1 MVTGAAR
8 GIGASWGKVVEGL
21 LPGVAGCRQPSGV
34 HALAGQQSLPLRLKH
49 LAVRVMPGSGEPAEL
64 LAAAEIDAVS
74 IEKAARQLL
83 NGNDGQGASTPA
95 PPG

>member
-1 MVTGAAR
+1 MAEDHHPEG
-8 GIGASWGKVVEGL
+8 GIGSAVLE
-21 LPGVAGCRQPSGV
+21 
-34 HALAGQQSLPLRLKH
+34 ALAEQQSLPLRLKH

-83 NGNDGQGASTPA
+83 NGNDRQGASTPT
-95 PPG
+95 PPS